1 MPCPESVPLVMLG
14 AMELDRLTIQAV
26 EILADETARVTG
38 TGSMVYLH
46 LTRAASVRTER
57 ALNAAK
63 LEFDKLP
70 GERRQKIRTG
80 AISHATRLAG
90 KDKLLK
96 PIAKGKVWPLLIR
109 R

>member
-1 MPCPESVPLVMLG
+1 
-14 AMELDRLTIQAV
+14 MELDRITVRAV

-38 TGSMVYLH
+38 TGSMAYLH

-57 ALNAAK
+57 ALSAAK
-63 LEFDKLP
+63 TEFDKLP
-70 GERRQKIRTG
+70 GERRRIIRTS
-80 AISHATRLAG
+80 ALDQATRLAQ
-90 KDKLLK
+90 KDSPLK